1 MTPVDYKTL
10 TPDNIPT
17 PTNKQELLVLL
28 RALNEAAADV
38 LRQMKEWDVILEAA
52 HGK

>member
-1 MTPVDYKTL
+1 MKHVDYRTL

-17 PTNKQELLVLL
+17 PTNEAEFLALLQ
-28 RALNEAAADV
+28 ALNEAAADV
-38 LRQMKEWDVILEAA
+38 LRQLTEWDVILEAA

>member
-1 MTPVDYKTL
+1 MLTVDYRTL

-17 PTNKQELLVLL
+17 PTNKQEWLALLM
-28 RALNEAAADV
+28 AANDV
-38 LRQMKEWDVILEAA
+38 LNDIDRQLTEWDVMLEAA